1 MRRKEWYEI
10 NGNDN
15 VYARRQGSLPE
26 ELNLYRKGWTK
37 IRKELYKRTL
47 IQQDE
52 RRASRY

>member
-1 MRRKEWYEI
+1 MNEY
-10 NGNDN
+10 

-26 ELNLYRKGWTK
+26 ELHLYRKGWTK